1 MVFVSCVNLCFIQ
14 SHKIFSCVFFYK
26 FHSFTFWSMI
36 PSKLIFIS
44 GVRLGLRFSFAC
56 EYPLVVPFV
65 QDYPFPHWITWHL
78 CWTKASLVAQLVK
91 NLPALQ
97 ADPFLI
103 PWSGRSAGEGLG
115 YPLQYSWTSLVT
127 QMVKNLPARQEDLGS
142 IPRLGWSPGGGH
154 GNPLQCSCLENP
166 HGQRRLTGCSPWGHK
181 ESDTT
186 DRPKYWL
193 STLPHHDKI
202 LLLLCL

>member
-127 QMVKNLPARQEDLGS
+127 QTVKNLPAMWKIWVWSLNWED
-142 IPRLGWSPGGGH
+142 P
-154 GNPLQCSCLENP
+154 LENILAW
-166 HGQRRLTGCSPWGHK
+166 RIPWTEEPGRPQSIGSQSQTLL
-181 ESDTT
+181 SDF
-186 DRPKYWL
+186 
-193 STLPHHDKI
+193 HF
-202 LLLLCL
+202 LC